1 MYIPNE
7 EEKSKPELY
16 AKNVQAIM
24 AEALGVPATDTS
36 YGAAYKEYCKRNDT
50 YIEDNKKKMN

>member
-24 AEALGVPATDTS
+24 AEALGLQATDTS
-36 YGAAYKEYCKRNDT
+36 YGTAYKEYCKRNDT